1 MSGSYSGQGPVGDK
15 RRARELGFGMSPGAG
30 AGTGNGGT
38 GTRLGLGR
46 RYSCSVACTSPSWAD
61 TDAPPP
67 AHLPSIA
74 VRLPHCSLPRFD
86 LISGTGAGPHT
97 GDESSLSNEHRQC
110 RRHQPVINQ
119 ARKRGSTQ
127 GQRIPLRQHRD
138 SMPGSQQCAIVQ
150 QLHPHSTLPISRT
163 TQPSHTTRSIPSP
176 VVDGGSATNPLPS
189 NSG

>member
-67 AHLPSIA
+67 AHLSSIA
-74 VRLPHCSLPRFD
+74 VRLPHRSLPRFRV
-86 LISGTGAGPHT
+86 LVQGHTLGTNRVYAMSIASAG
-97 GDESSLSNEHRQC
+97 GIIRSSIRLG
-110 RRHQPVINQ
+110 
-119 ARKRGSTQ
+119 RG
-127 GQRIPLRQHRD
+127 
-138 SMPGSQQCAIVQ
+138 
-150 QLHPHSTLPISRT
+150 
-163 TQPSHTTRSIPSP
+163 
-176 VVDGGSATNPLPS
+176 VVP
-189 NSG
+189 